1 MYSRKCPTVHAST
14 RFSQRS
20 SVGRANGLRPISWD
34 VLNADDQIQMKGRRK
49 ITRKAIRMAYVPTRP
64 VSRPRLSPCEAVRV
78 PANDSPS
85 RRGNR
90 HRQASCR
97 SRRRMNV
104 TEAMS
109 EITVITTAMADAY
122 PTLFWVNASL

>member
-1 MYSRKCPTVHAST
+1 MYSRKWPTVHAST
-14 RFSQRS
+14 RFSQRN
-20 SVGRANGLRPISWD
+20 SVGSANGLRPISWD
-34 VLNADDQIQMKGRRK
+34 VLNAEDQIQIKGRRK
-49 ITRKAIRMAYVPTRP
+49 ITRKAIRMAYVLALPAR
-64 VSRPRLSPCEAVRV
+64 RPRLRPREAAGR
-78 PANDSPS
+78 AGKRLAS

-109 EITVITTAMADAY
+109 EITVITTASAEA
-122 PTLFWVNASL
+122 

>member
-1 MYSRKCPTVHAST
+1 MYSEKWPTVHALT

-20 SVGRANGLRPISWD
+20 SVGRANGSRPISCE
-34 VLNADDQIQMKGRRK
+34 VLNADDQIQMKGTRK
-49 ITRKAIRMAYVPTRP
+49 MTRKAIRMAYVPARP
-64 VSRPRLSPCEAVRV
+64 VRRPRLNPREATGVRQMSPE
-78 PANDSPS
+78 SP
-85 RRGNR
+85 RYR

-109 EITVITTAMADAY
+109 EITVITTESVEA
-122 PTLFWVNASL
+122 